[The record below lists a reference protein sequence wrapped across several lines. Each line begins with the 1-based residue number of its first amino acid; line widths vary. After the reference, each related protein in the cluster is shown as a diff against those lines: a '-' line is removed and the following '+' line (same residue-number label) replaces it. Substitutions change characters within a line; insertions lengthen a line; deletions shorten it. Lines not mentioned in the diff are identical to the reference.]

1 MQYMKAINII
11 RLKEVRADGLIIEQ
25 AVWQLSEPV
34 PGSTHLFKYR
44 LYCGRGNECLV
55 RYDNE
60 RSKGDHRHMD
70 GREEGYI
77 FTGLTALL
85 EDFWNDIERL
95 T

>member
-1 MQYMKAINII
+1 MGQNSISTLGHYSISVNK
-11 RLKEVRADGLIIEQ
+11 Q

-34 PGSTHLFKYR
+34 PGSGHLFKYR

-60 RSKGDHRHMD
+60 RGKGDHRHMD
-70 GREEGYI
+70 GREEVYI
-77 FTGLTALL
+77 FTGLAALL